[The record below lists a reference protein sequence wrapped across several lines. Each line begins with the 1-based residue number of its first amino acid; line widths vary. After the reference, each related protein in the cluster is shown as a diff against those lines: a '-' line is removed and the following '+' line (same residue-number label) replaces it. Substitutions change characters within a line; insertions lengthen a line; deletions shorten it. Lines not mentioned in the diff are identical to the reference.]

1 MKGTVLHLLQG
12 YDPRGIKEM
21 HFYGRITMQNKVTI
35 IGAGAVG
42 ATTAFALLT
51 RGAAS
56 KVVLIDVNKDK
67 ALSEA
72 LDIQQATPFI
82 DNCDIYA
89 GSYEDAVDSDVVII
103 ASGFGRKPGQSRR
116 DLVQTNVDIIK
127 QVAPRIV
134 KSAPNAIYII
144 VANPV
149 DILTYAFLKY
159 TGLPK
164 NQVFGTGT
172 VLDTIRLRTRLAE
185 IYNVNKQQVHA
196 NVLGEHGDAS
206 FVAWSTATIAGVPLS
221 EYSTSVAS
229 VSHTSL
235 EHLREEVETYVRKS
249 GGRIISGKGCT
260 VYGIGMTSTH
270 IVKALNGSA
279 ETALTVSSLHEGEYG
294 IHDLCLSSL
303 SLVDRI
309 GVRSIIAQKLSDEEL
324 KHLHEAAEA
333 LKALIKNVQF

>member
-1 MKGTVLHLLQG
+1 
-12 YDPRGIKEM
+12 
-21 HFYGRITMQNKVTI
+21 MQKKVTI
-35 IGAGAVG
+35 IGAGSVG

-56 KVVLIDVNKDK
+56 EVVLIDVNTEK
-67 ALSEA
+67 AKGEA
-72 LDIQQATPFI
+72 LDIKQATPFI

-89 GSYEDAVDSDVVII
+89 GTYADAVGSDVVII
-103 ASGFGRKPGQSRR
+103 TSGIGRKPGQSRLE
-116 DLVQTNVDIIK
+116 LVQTNVGIIK
-127 QVAPRIV
+127 QISSEIV
-134 KSAPNAIYII
+134 KAAPNAIYIL

-185 IYNVNKQQVHA
+185 IYNINKQQVHA
-196 NVLGEHGDAS
+196 NVLGEHGDTS

-221 EYSTSVAS
+221 EYNSAIAS
-229 VSHTSL
+229 AYKIPNDYK
-235 EHLREEVETYVRKS
+235 REDVETYVRKS
-249 GGRIISGKGCT
+249 GGKIISRKGCT

-270 IVKALNGSA
+270 IVKALSGSA

-294 IHDLCLSSL
+294 ISDVCLSSL
-303 SLVDRI
+303 SLVDHT
-309 GVRSIIAQKLSDEEL
+309 GVRSIITQSLSDEEI
-324 KHLHEAAEA
+324 KRMHESAEA
-333 LKALIKNVQF
+333 LKSVIRSVEF